1 MVLLGSLTACVMLCI
16 RRQRLILELAR
27 RDVHERFVGQALG
40 VLWAVGMPMIM
51 TLVYIFV
58 FAVVLRARLSASSSE
73 GRMDYVIYL
82 LSGLIPWLAFQE
94 GVSRSATSVV
104 SQSSLVK
111 QVVFPVEVLP
121 IKVVVASLLS
131 QFVSTAALLVVLV
144 LSKGSIP
151 WTIILWPLGL
161 LMQLGMTLGLAFVIS
176 AVSVYLRDLKDIV
189 QLLLF
194 VGVYLSPAFYPPDAV
209 PQLFRPFLAINPFS
223 ALAWV
228 FQDIFYNGKIVSFG
242 AWAAAATMATIFP
255 AFGYAIFRKLRP
267 HFGNLL

>member
-1 MVLLGSLTACVMLCI
+1 MLLGSLAACVMLCI
-16 RRQRLILELAR
+16 RRWRLIFELAR

-40 VLWAVGMPMIM
+40 VLWAVGMPIIM

-58 FAVVLRARLSASSSE
+58 FAVVLRARLSTTAASE

-131 QFVSTAALLVVLV
+131 QFVSTVALLLVLV
-144 LSKGSIP
+144 LSNGSVP
-151 WTIILWPLGL
+151 WTISLWPLGL
-161 LMQLGMTLGLAFVIS
+161 LMQFGMTLGIAFVLS
-176 AVSVYLRDLKDIV
+176 AASVYLRDLKDVV

-209 PQLFRPFLAINPFS
+209 PPIFRPFLSVNPFS

-228 FQDIFYNGKIVSFG
+228 FQDIFYNGGITHVG
-242 AWAAAATMATIFP
+242 AWIASAVMAAIFP
-255 AFGYAIFRKLRP
+255 ALGYLAFRRLQP
-267 HFGNLL
+267 YFGNLL